1 MTIDSIITEWTYR
14 LPKGYPD
21 SEQDYSVLYDVLREM
36 TTFTTE
42 ERDRI
47 VDQARGLTEA
57 PGDEESQPNTNQ
69 SGFSDAIEFEQYIKE
84 HYSVPGQAIGGLRVL
99 YEQLRDDAE
108 IVELIQSKTPE
119 VSIQPGPFRIQG
131 KLDRLYDAIETNIK
145 IKNGHASEL
154 WFSIVFKG
162 IVKGAVKNIPSMG
175 IENDLK
181 SDVITRDGTKFS
193 LKAYN
198 DITFDFGMLPKDAI
212 MYLRSFLS
220 LSELITGKKLETS
233 SLGITDINKNILKIL
248 NQETIQEEIKEL
260 LQMESPFSAIKNLQD
275 QIQKIMYNM
284 DIDTIDYLESVTQR
298 FCIMIDK
305 YIEKHVSEN
314 IDWWALI
321 IVPNKTLNLIPST
334 TIVNSL
340 QHTEEN
346 GHYYL
351 STNIANFHQNH
362 LNIKTSQLG
371 VSAAQYKD

>member
-1 MTIDSIITEWTYR
+1 MTIDSILTEWSYR
-14 LPKGYPD
+14 LPKGYPTQ
-21 SEQDYSVLYDVLREM
+21 SKDYELLYHVILEM
-36 TTFTTE
+36 TDLTPLEART
-42 ERDRI
+42 I
-47 VDQARGLTEA
+47 VNRAQGLNEDD
-57 PGDEESQPNTNQ
+57 PIEMSKKSQPI
-69 SGFSDAIEFEQYIKE
+69 SEFSNAEEFEQYIQKE
-84 HYSVPGQAIGGLRVL
+84 YSVPEQTIGGLQVL
-99 YEQLRDDAE
+99 YNQLQDD
-108 IVELIQSKTPE
+108 VEVINIIQSKTPE

-131 KLDRLYDAIETNIK
+131 KFARLYDAIETNIK

-181 SDVITRDGTKFS
+181 SDVVTRDGTRFS

-212 MYLRSFLS
+212 MYLRSFIALA
-220 LSELITGKKLETS
+220 ELITGKKLETS
-233 SLGITDINKNILKIL
+233 SLGITDINKNILKTL

-260 LQMESPFSAIKNLQD
+260 LQLDSPFTAIKNLQD
-275 QIQKIMYNM
+275 QIRKIMYNM
-284 DIDTIDYLESVTQR
+284 NIDTIDYLESVTRR
-298 FCIMIDK
+298 FCITIDE
-305 YIEKHVSEN
+305 YIAKHVSEN
-314 IDWWALI
+314 IDYWALI
-321 IVPNKTLNLIPST
+321 ITSNKTLNLIPSS

-340 QHTEEN
+340 QHTEAD

>member
-1 MTIDSIITEWTYR
+1 MTIDSILTEWSYR
-14 LPKGYPD
+14 LPKGYPTQ
-21 SEQDYSVLYDVLREM
+21 SKDYELLYHVILEM
-36 TTFTTE
+36 TDLTPLEART
-42 ERDRI
+42 I
-47 VDQARGLTEA
+47 VNRAQGLNEDDTIEMSKK
-57 PGDEESQPNTNQ
+57 SQPI
-69 SGFSDAIEFEQYIKE
+69 SEFSNAEEFEQYIQKE
-84 HYSVPGQAIGGLRVL
+84 YSVPEQTIGGLQVL
-99 YEQLRDDAE
+99 YNQLQDD
-108 IVELIQSKTPE
+108 VEVINIIQSKTPE

-131 KLDRLYDAIETNIK
+131 KFARLYDAIETNIK

-181 SDVITRDGTKFS
+181 SDVVTRDGTRFS

-212 MYLRSFLS
+212 MYLRSFIALA
-220 LSELITGKKLETS
+220 ELITGKKLETS
-233 SLGITDINKNILKIL
+233 SLGITDINKNILKTL

-260 LQMESPFSAIKNLQD
+260 LQLDYPFTAIKNLQD
-275 QIQKIMYNM
+275 QIRKIMYNM
-284 DIDTIDYLESVTQR
+284 NIDTIDYLESVTRR
-298 FCIMIDK
+298 FCITIDE
-305 YIEKHVSEN
+305 YIAKHVSEN
-314 IDWWALI
+314 IDYWALI
-321 IVPNKTLNLIPST
+321 ITSNKTLNLIPSS

-340 QHTEEN
+340 QHTEAD

>member
-1 MTIDSIITEWTYR
+1 MTIDSILTEWSYR
-14 LPKGYPD
+14 LPKGYPTQ
-21 SEQDYSVLYDVLREM
+21 SKDYELLYHVILEM
-36 TTFTTE
+36 TDLTPLEART
-42 ERDRI
+42 I
-47 VDQARGLTEA
+47 VNRAQGLNEDD
-57 PGDEESQPNTNQ
+57 PIEMSKKSQPI
-69 SGFSDAIEFEQYIKE
+69 SEFSNAEEFEQYIRKE
-84 HYSVPGQAIGGLRVL
+84 YSVPEQTIGGLQVL
-99 YEQLRDDAE
+99 YNQLQDD
-108 IVELIQSKTPE
+108 VEVINIIQSKTPE

-131 KLDRLYDAIETNIK
+131 KFARLYDAIETNIK

-181 SDVITRDGTKFS
+181 SDVVTRDGTRFS

-212 MYLRSFLS
+212 MYLRSFIALA
-220 LSELITGKKLETS
+220 ELITGKKLETS
-233 SLGITDINKNILKIL
+233 SLGITDINKNILKTL

-260 LQMESPFSAIKNLQD
+260 LQLDSPFMAIKNLQD
-275 QIQKIMYNM
+275 QIRKIMYNM
-284 DIDTIDYLESVTQR
+284 NIDTIDYLESVTRR
-298 FCIMIDK
+298 FCITIDE
-305 YIEKHVSEN
+305 YIAKHVSEN
-314 IDWWALI
+314 IDYWALI
-321 IVPNKTLNLIPST
+321 ITSNKTLNLIPSS

-340 QHTEEN
+340 QHTEAD

>member
-21 SEQDYSVLYDVLREM
+21 SEQDYSILYDVLQEM

-84 HYSVPGQAIGGLRVL
+84 HYSVPGQAISGLRVL

-212 MYLRSFLS
+212 MYLRSFLA

-275 QIQKIMYNM
+275 QIRKIMYNM
-284 DIDTIDYLESVTQR
+284 NIDTIDYLESVTQR

-305 YIEKHVSEN
+305 YIENHVSEN